1 MRKILAGFVV
11 ALAIGLPA
19 IYFGVPWWA
28 EQKALRELDA
38 TLEIL
43 RGTGA
48 NASRGA
54 ASYDLWTRTLKVSD
68 LSIRS
73 NDPARAALKV
83 GQLTATGIANVEAA
97 RFSADRIDVT
107 DAEVAGLQIRPHS
120 LAQTYRIP
128 KLTAERFI
136 GPTEFTPRPS
146 AIPDTDDVLAA
157 FTAYAAM
164 SAAKVTIPSMKVTN
178 SAPPLR
184 GTAVVGAADYEV
196 TDAVIESLA
205 NGKIQSATVAR
216 VAVEGRLPDA
226 STFTSEI
233 EKIRMSEIDINAAI
247 AALDP
252 AQQKDDKFRR
262 IYRQIVTGPYTVN
275 FGAAGQ
281 MRADSVQIDDFA
293 IRPWKVFDPLVISLA
308 ETLRSQAG
316 KTPSPTETAAMLE
329 KFATIYEGLWLGKFE
344 ARGFVS
350 DFGTKVPAKIG
361 VIRLAGLDAGKIAEL
376 AVENVEVT
384 PPSGD
389 PASLGRFAFK
399 GLDFVKLMRVAA
411 QLSISPSPGLEQAL
425 GFLPAIGGIEL
436 KNFKGVERTTMQP
449 LEVETFELSWGKFV
463 GAIPSQIRAATK
475 FTAVVDPKGTDP
487 NLRYLVDA
495 GIRNVN
501 VDVDL
506 GAAWNE
512 NTRMIALMPVTA
524 TFSKVIG
531 FSASAALANVSNA
544 SFSPN
549 PLAFGMAAAQIEA
562 GPIDIT
568 VRDLGITDLIFAQMA
583 RDQGTTP
590 DTMRTRMIEMIRAVS
605 LASPEIET
613 IGTALARLIENRG
626 TTLNV
631 LLTPKARVN
640 LMQSVE
646 IARADPLLFLSQ
658 FKVEAR
664 TDR

>member
-1 MRKILAGFVV
+1 
-11 ALAIGLPA
+11 
-19 IYFGVPWWA
+19 
-28 EQKALRELDA
+28 
-38 TLEIL
+38 
-43 RGTGA
+43 
-48 NASRGA
+48 
-54 ASYDLWTRTLKVSD
+54 
-68 LSIRS
+68 
-73 NDPARAALKV
+73 
-83 GQLTATGIANVEAA
+83 
-97 RFSADRIDVT
+97 
-107 DAEVAGLQIRPHS
+107 
-120 LAQTYRIP
+120 
-128 KLTAERFI
+128 
-136 GPTEFTPRPS
+136 
-146 AIPDTDDVLAA
+146 
-157 FTAYAAM
+157 
-164 SAAKVTIPSMKVTN
+164 
-178 SAPPLR
+178 
-184 GTAVVGAADYEV
+184 
-196 TDAVIESLA
+196 
-205 NGKIQSATVAR
+205 
-216 VAVEGRLPDA
+216 
-226 STFTSEI
+226 
-233 EKIRMSEIDINAAI
+233 
-247 AALDP
+247 
-252 AQQKDDKFRR
+252 
-262 IYRQIVTGPYTVN
+262 
-275 FGAAGQ
+275 
-281 MRADSVQIDDFA
+281 
-293 IRPWKVFDPLVISLA
+293 VFDPLVISLA

-350 DFGTKVPAKIG
+350 NFGTKVPAKIG

-512 NTRMIALMPVTA
+512 NTRMIALTPVTA

-605 LASPEIET
+605 LASPEVET

>member
-11 ALAIGLPA
+11 ALAIGIPA

-28 EQKALRELDA
+28 EQKALRELDG
-38 TLEIL
+38 TLEML
-43 RGTGA
+43 RRTGA

-73 NDPARAALKV
+73 DDPARAAVKI
-83 GQLTATGIANVEAA
+83 GQLTATGIANVEAS
-97 RFSADRIDVT
+97 RFSADQIDVI
-107 DAEVAGLQIRPHS
+107 DAEVAGLQVSPNT

-128 KLTAERFI
+128 KLTAEHFT
-136 GPTEFTPRPS
+136 GPTGFTLRPS
-146 AIPDTDDVLAA
+146 AIPGADDVLAA
-157 FTAYAAM
+157 LTAYAAI
-164 SAAKVTIPSMKVTN
+164 SASKVTIPTMKVTN
-178 SAPPLR
+178 SAPALR
-184 GTAVVGAADYEV
+184 GTALVGAADYEV
-196 TDAVIESLA
+196 TDAVIEYLTA
-205 NGKIQSATVAR
+205 GRIASATIAR
-216 VAVEGRLPDA
+216 VAVEGRLPDS
-226 STFTSEI
+226 STFTSDI
-233 EKIRMSEIDINAAI
+233 EKIRMSEIDFNAAI

-281 MRADSVQIDDFA
+281 MRADGVQIDDFA
-293 IRPWKVFDPLVISLA
+293 VRPWKVFDPSVIALA
-308 ETLRSQAG
+308 EMLRSQAG
-316 KTPSPTETAAMLE
+316 RTPSPTETAATLD
-329 KFATIYEGLWLGKFE
+329 KFATVYEGLWLGKFE
-344 ARGFVS
+344 ARGFLT

-389 PASLGRFAFK
+389 PANLGRFAFK

-411 QLSISPSPGLEQAL
+411 QLSTSPSPGLEQTL
-425 GFLPAIGGIEL
+425 GLLSGIEGIEL
-436 KNFKGVERTTMQP
+436 RNFKGVERTTMQP
-449 LEVETFELSWGKFV
+449 LEVETFDLSWGKFV
-463 GAIPSQIRAATK
+463 GAIPSQVRAATK

-495 GIRNVN
+495 GIRNVS

-512 NTRMIALMPVTA
+512 NTRMIALTPVTA

-531 FSASAALANVSNA
+531 LSASATLANVSNA

-590 DTMRTRMIEMIRAVS
+590 DTMRTRIIEMIRAVS
-605 LASPEIET
+605 VASPEIET
-613 IGTALARLIENRG
+613 IGVALARLIENRG

-631 LLTPKARVN
+631 LLTPKARIN
-640 LMQSVE
+640 LLQSVE
-646 IARADPLLFLSQ
+646 IARTDPLLFLSQ